1 MAAAAPNRPTP
12 GAVALDPAS
21 TAVVVLD
28 LSERFCDPAM
38 PSSPLLQPIGA
49 FLERARDVSV
59 PVIFTVV
66 VWDKGTP
73 GGAVAAALAPRAE
86 EPVIAPDGY
95 DKFVDGDLLS
105 LLQGWGTKTL
115 IFVGGSANFA
125 LLYTATTA
133 ARTHGYDV
141 VVPVDGVYANSDYEL
156 EYALHQFTVLPRISD
171 RFRFATLASIA
182 FG

>member
-1 MAAAAPNRPTP
+1 MATAAPNRPTP
-12 GAVALDPAS
+12 GAETLDPAS

-28 LSERFCDPAM
+28 LSERFSDPAM
-38 PSSPLLQPIGA
+38 PSYPLLQPIGS
-49 FLERARDVSV
+49 FLERAREVSV

-66 VWDKGTP
+66 VWDKDTS
-73 GGAVAAALAPRAE
+73 GGAVAAALEPRAQ

-95 DKFVDGDLLS
+95 DKFVDGDLLA
-105 LLQGWGTKTL
+105 LLQGWGTETI

-133 ARTHGYDV
+133 ARAHGYDV

-156 EYALHQFTVLPRISD
+156 EYALHQFTVLPRISAK
-171 RFRFATLASIA
+171 FRFSTLAAIA